1 VNNFEL
7 SIYKHKYESFD
18 ETKRHMFE
26 MHLIALRE
34 LRKDK
39 LLNPQPTRT
48 MDIAKFESGLTFGR
62 PN

>member
-1 VNNFEL
+1 
-7 SIYKHKYESFD
+7 
-18 ETKRHMFE
+18 MFE